1 MYSTPTL
8 RELNYHVKKFP
19 RPISNA
25 VSAASERCRRVDH
38 ALSELKTLGRHS
50 GDVWA
55 VAITPDRLKAISAS
69 PDQTLKLWDLTSG
82 TELKT
87 LTGHTDKVIA
97 VAVTAQGRIAISGSV
112 DNTLKLWDLTI
123 GTELKTLTGHTDY
136 IKAIAITWEGPAGYG
151 RDVTIALWMLE
162 R

>member
-1 MYSTPTL
+1 MQQC
-8 RELNYHVKKFP
+8 
-19 RPISNA
+19 SNWGFRA
-25 VSAASERCRRVDH
+25 MSGGSIAH
-38 ALSELKTLGRHS
+38 ASELKTLGRHS

-55 VAITPDRLKAISAS
+55 VAITPDGLKAISAS
-69 PDQTLKLWDLTSG
+69 PDQTLKLWDLTS
-82 TELKT
+82 
-87 LTGHTDKVIA
+87 
-97 VAVTAQGRIAISGSV
+97 
-112 DNTLKLWDLTI
+112 